1 MIYIT
6 GATGRLGKEVLKL
19 LKNAVPLVRKPSGLE
34 NEKITD
40 FSSEELKKILKNA
53 EVMIH
58 LAGSMKF
65 ADKKELWN
73 SNVEITKNIVD
84 SLPKKARI
92 VFASSIS
99 VYGKNPKNPVDE
111 KTPPKPDSEYA
122 KSKLEAEK
130 IVSKHDNNV
139 VLRIGTMYGMGY
151 GEYFRILKLINQG
164 KMAIIGNG
172 KNRISFVHV
181 EDVAE
186 AVKNSIKA
194 ETGVY
199 VIAGDSLPQKEIYD
213 IAAEELKA
221 EKPKR
226 SIPAPIA
233 HLLTW
238 IYEKE
243 ASFRGKN
250 LTMTTEHI
258 KILSSDRVF
267 DYSKAKKELK
277 FKPRNIRD
285 GIRSMVSK
293 TKL

>member
-19 LKNAVPLVRKPSGLE
+19 LNNAVPLVRKPSGLE
-34 NEKITD
+34 NEKVTD
-40 FSSEELKKILKNA
+40 FSHEELKKVLKNA
-53 EVMIH
+53 DVIIH

-65 ADKKELWN
+65 SDKKELRA
-73 SNVEITKNIVD
+73 SNVEVTKNIVD

-99 VYGKNPKNPVDE
+99 VYGKNPKNPVNE
-111 KTPPKPDSEYA
+111 NTPSKPDSEYA
-122 KSKLEAEK
+122 RSKLEAEK
-130 IVSKHDNNV
+130 LVSKHDNHV
-139 VLRIGTMYGMGY
+139 ILRIGTMYGMGY

-172 KNRISFVHV
+172 KNRVSFVHV
-181 EDVAE
+181 EDVAQT
-186 AVKNSIKA
+186 VKNSIKA
-194 ETGVY
+194 KTGVY
-199 VIAGDSLPQKEIYD
+199 VIAGDSFPQKEIYE
-213 IAAEELKA
+213 IAAKELKA

-226 SIPAPIA
+226 RIPTIIA

-243 ASFRGKN
+243 ASFRGKK
-250 LTMTTEHI
+250 LAMTTEHI

-267 DYSKAKKELK
+267 DCSKAKKELK
-277 FKPRNIRD
+277 FKPRDISD